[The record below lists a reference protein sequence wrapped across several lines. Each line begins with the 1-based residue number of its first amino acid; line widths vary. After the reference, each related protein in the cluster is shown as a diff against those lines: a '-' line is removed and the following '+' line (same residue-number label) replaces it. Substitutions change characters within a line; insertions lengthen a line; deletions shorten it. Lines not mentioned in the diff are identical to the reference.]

1 MYRKIIS
8 VIMLLVLIAP
18 LNIYAVEEGWNYLA
32 PVTLGQPIKD
42 FSLSTFGATYVVNG
56 DDYYFAPINGGFLYV
71 YNLDKKEIVSCVE
84 TGISTPWGCD
94 VDSEGN
100 VYISGT
106 GTYIYKYNPFKDY
119 GEKLPSYTDNRSNF
133 GYSIV
138 YDKDHDALY
147 WGTYPEGT
155 VYKYD
160 LITKKYSNFGILD
173 EQCLYARSVAYH
185 KGYVYAYL
193 YGSTGSTSKKLIAK
207 INAENPMD
215 KKFFDVSKWMGTTNY
230 TNSMNMAGDVL
241 MLGGTPEVIAFDT
254 TTDSFIDIGVHDKST
269 GPVSTE
275 KNGKVYFP
283 LGSDNELF
291 EFDVVTKKATKIEDM
306 KNTGNFYLHTLKNGW
321 VTIEGD
327 DRLPGESLF
336 TYRASTGDP
345 VFYNFETRQTVAWTD
360 TFAGEGTGI
369 IVNSV
374 GNGPVGK
381 NQIYIGG
388 FRVTNGVIYDI
399 SKNEFIK
406 VFKTGNQT
414 DKILY
419 YEGKM
424 YLGTYTGAV
433 LREYDPITDTTKQ
446 IISCYDQQQTRIHA
460 LACGDG
466 KVFFGTI
473 PDYGYLGGGIGWYDV
488 NTGETFFDKNIVPDQ
503 CVTGIIYKDGFIY
516 GVTSNKGGGGT
527 TPKVTD
533 AKVFVY
539 DVANKKLV
547 KAVSPNIPGI
557 ASPPRLAA
565 IGFDKSGRIWCQVSY
580 TFFTF
585 DPETGK
591 CEEQLSLSKSG
602 FPGGLN
608 REVEAMEF
616 LYGPDGYMYVS
627 TGSTKFGV
635 IRFDPDNP
643 SDYKTVL
650 NEAPGRY
657 IFGEDGNFYYTA
669 DINLKVLPIAKNVT
683 DDDVNSINEKL
694 NEETALL
701 INSPY
706 AVINGKTVQIDQDN
720 AEIVPYIEDN
730 KTYVPLR
737 FAAESL
743 GCSVRW
749 NVDENKAII
758 SKGNDEI
765 TVIPNES
772 VMIKN
777 GKEIQ
782 LEAPAKITESR
793 LMLPLR
799 DIGEALNVEVIWNEN
814 DVIYLTEN
822 NREYPEEITTATA
835 MYLKYY
841 AVNKYNDSVY
851 YERINDKVEKL
862 NMKAVKIKNPS
873 FEDDVIFGHTELANG
888 LKRTFIPDE
897 NSYIGVSEEIAFE
910 GKKSLKIVNSL
921 ERSTESVMGC
931 ETERIKIDPSKKYT
945 FYMTEYPIDGKICFG
960 FNLYDAKGKF
970 IDRVDINTSQQTP
983 KVWKHWEALVPSNN
997 PDAKYFSV
1005 CIYSNG
1011 SNIGTSYFDSL
1022 MIYEN

>member
-1 MYRKIIS
+1 MKRIIS
-8 VIMLLVLIAP
+8 LLLILILLLQFDAV
-18 LNIYAVEEGWNYLA
+18 AVESNWNALA

-56 DDYYFAPINGGFLYV
+56 DDYYFAPTNGGPLYV
-71 YNLDKKEIVSCVE
+71 YNLDKKEIVSKVE

-119 GEKLPSYTDNRSNF
+119 GEKLPSYTNNSSNF

-138 YDKDHDALY
+138 YDEDHDALY
-147 WGTYPEGT
+147 WGTYPEAT
-155 VYKYD
+155 IYKYD
-160 LITKKYSNFGILD
+160 LKTKTCSNFGIID
-173 EQCLYARSVAYH
+173 ERCTYVRTVNYH
-185 KGYVYAYL
+185 KGYVYANMF
-193 YGSTGSTSKKLIAK
+193 GSTGSVATKTIVK
-207 INAENPMD
+207 INVNNPMD
-215 KKFFDVSKWMGTTNY
+215 RKIFDVSEWMGSTNMS
-230 TNSMNMAGDVL
+230 NSLSFAGDVL
-241 MLGGTPEVIAFDT
+241 MLGGVPEVIAFDT
-254 TTDSFIDIGVHDKST
+254 TTDSFIDIGVHDKAT

-283 LGSDNELF
+283 LGSNNELF

-345 VFYNFETRQTVAWTD
+345 VFYNFESKQTVAWTD
-360 TFAGEGTGI
+360 TFTGEGTGI
-369 IVNSV
+369 IINAV

-473 PDYGYLGGGIGWYDV
+473 PDYGYHGGGIGWYDV

-557 ASPPRLAA
+557 ASPPRIAA

-627 TGSTKFGV
+627 TGSAKFGV

-657 IFGEDGNFYYTA
+657 TFGEDGNFYYTT
-669 DINLKVLPIAKNVT
+669 DINFKVLPIAKNVT
-683 DDDVNSINEKL
+683 DDDVNSIDEKL
-694 NEETALL
+694 TEETVLL

-706 AVINGKTVQIDQDN
+706 AVIKGKTVQIDEEN
-720 AEIVPYIEDN
+720 SKIVPYIYED
-730 KTYVPLR
+730 KAYVPLR
-737 FAAESL
+737 FISESL
-743 GCSVRW
+743 GCYVEW
-749 NVDENKAII
+749 NA
-758 SKGNDEI
+758 
-765 TVIPNES
+765 NERF
-772 VMIKN
+772 
-777 GKEIQ
+777 
-782 LEAPAKITESR
+782 AKITQKDTVLKIYPDKDFFIKNNNEIKLESPAHISDSR

-799 DIGEALNVEVIWNEN
+799 AVSEALDMKVLWNDNGVICLSSDEKE
-814 DVIYLTEN
+814 YTE
-822 NREYPEEITTATA
+822 ETITATKA
-835 MYLKYY
+835 YLKFY
-841 AVNKYNDSVY
+841 AVNKYNDSNYSDVL
-851 YERINDKVEKL
+851 ENDINKL
-862 NMKAVKIKNPS
+862 GLKSVKLENYS
-873 FEDDVIFGHTELANG
+873 FEDKVIFGKTELANG

-897 NSYIGVSEEIAFE
+897 NSYIGISEEIAFE
-910 GKKSLKIVNSL
+910 GKKSLKISNAAQRKTS
-921 ERSTESVMGC
+921 SVMGC
-931 ETERIKIDPSKKYT
+931 ETALVRLDSDKLYKL
-945 FYMTEYPIDGKICFG
+945 YMSEYPIDGKINFG
-960 FNLYDAKGKF
+960 FNLYDSNKKF
-970 IDRVDINTSQQTP
+970 IERVDVNTKALTP
-983 KVWKHWEALVPSNN
+983 NVWKHWVTLVPSNN
-997 PDAKYFSV
+997 PNAEYFSV
-1005 CIYSNG
+1005 CIYSDG
-1011 SNIGTSYFDSL
+1011 VSTGTSYFDTL
-1022 MIYEN
+1022 MIYEY